1 MAAAVLLSAVGLRA
15 VQTRSYRKFRRSA
28 KKRGVIFQSIY
39 GLGELLQAF
48 GLSFSSPALRY
59 TVVTAAV
66 VTYTARGL
74 GASLGLPFGRWVPP
88 GGPGECPNGSFSSTP
103 FSSHR
108 GGENRERN
116 QKRRT
121 KKKRKSFSNKA
132 ISQRITTL

>member
-1 MAAAVLLSAVGLRA
+1 MDMLRQRRVASKGGLWMAAAVLLSAVGLRA

-74 GASLGLPFGRWVPP
+74 GASLGLTRFSIARRKDVATVLS
-88 GGPGECPNGSFSSTP
+88 SFLGINYVSCVSYA
-103 FSSHR
+103 F
-108 GGENRERN
+108 
-116 QKRRT
+116 
-121 KKKRKSFSNKA
+121 
-132 ISQRITTL
+132 